1 MPRGKAPKE
10 IAAEQHVLRRFRLSR
25 PGLLFF
31 LFCNSVALNVS
42 LHTVKR
48 GIRYIFLVLG
58 LVSLVLA
65 AALQYTHDPA
75 HEACSS
81 AHEACSSSADDGEH
95 QHPDDC
101 SLCWFVAHQLGE
113 SVVLTPL
120 LPEVGSIEQP
130 VIRLGNLISNY
141 KDSFL
146 FQESNKDPPLLV

>member
-1 MPRGKAPKE
+1 M
-10 IAAEQHVLRRFRLSR
+10 
-25 PGLLFF
+25 
-31 LFCNSVALNVS
+31 
-42 LHTVKR
+42 HTVKR

-65 AALQYTHDPA
+65 AALQYTHDP
-75 HEACSS
+75 